1 MIAIRRE
8 KAVMLAVWAFAAV
21 GCLFGLVDGP
31 STSVDPTFSREAGD
45 LVRIFCTTAL
55 AITLLLGP
63 GILYRPLSERQM
75 RLGFVPLPGFAILA
89 VAGGLVWVLAGP
101 LGGREAAFLVL
112 GPVLGLML
120 GALWESGP
128 ENLLSAEE
136 RRTLLIVAL
145 PLGIAIARSF
155 WSLGPSGELY
165 EATVSRTF
173 NPEPRPDSRTSYLV
187 AELVATGHGPYD
199 PLSGLNLFIPYNFS
213 ARGPLPG
220 IMSAPIMLLSGAR
233 PGLDSY
239 NAPWM
244 PFDAQGFMAFRIA
257 MITFSATAYLSVWQ
271 LVRSLAGARAARF
284 AVVLAA
290 STPFLIAD
298 LPFTWPKM
306 LAASFVILG
315 AVLLVERRTFRTGL
329 LVAVGYLMHPSALIG
344 LFGLAPLAV
353 WPLRGARPR
362 RPQVAALVR
371 LAIGVGIGLLAWR
384 LVNGSHYTQEGF
396 LEYVEQAYPHYHPT
410 VWQWIQF
417 RLATIGNTLVPF
429 FLLAFHAHSASI
441 NVLFG
446 ISPGVVHFFF
456 QYWTGVPFGFGIFFL
471 PLLLWSLWK
480 AGRRWPWPVTAAIV
494 LPFGAFTVYWGA
506 SITGDLREGLQ
517 SWVLALVAVVAVQ
530 QWASGFPWFGSV
542 PARIVMALRAVEV
555 FAVTVGATLG
565 TNGFNPLREH
575 FTLNDVAA
583 MTVIVALSLALVAVV
598 WRETR
603 PLVTDSGSAVPEGLG
618 RD

>member
-1 MIAIRRE
+1 
-8 KAVMLAVWAFAAV
+8 MLAVWAFAAL
-21 GCLFGLVDGP
+21 GCVIGIVHQP
-31 STSVDPTFSREAGD
+31 SAAVDPTFGREAGD

-63 GILYRPLSERQM
+63 GILYRPLTERQIG
-75 RLGFVPLPGFAILA
+75 LGFVPLPGFAILA
-89 VAGGLVWVLAGP
+89 LAGGLVWVLAGP

-128 ENLLSAEE
+128 EDLLSPEE

-155 WSLGPSGELY
+155 WSLGPAGELY
-165 EATVSRTF
+165 EGSASRTF
-173 NPEPRPDSRTSYLV
+173 NPEPRPDSRTSFLV

-199 PLSGLNLFIPYNFS
+199 PLSGLKLFLPYNFS

-220 IMSAPIMLLSGAR
+220 IMSAPIMLLSGTR
-233 PGLDSY
+233 PQLNSY
-239 NAPWM
+239 EAPWM
-244 PFDAQGFMAFRIA
+244 PFDAGGFMAYRIA

-271 LVRSLAGARAARF
+271 LVRSFAGARAARF

-306 LAASFVILG
+306 LAASFVILA
-315 AVLLVERRTFRTGL
+315 AVFVVERKTFRGGL
-329 LVAVGYLMHPSALIG
+329 LVAVGYLMHPSALIA
-344 LFGLAPLAV
+344 LFGLGPLAI
-353 WPLRGARPR
+353 WPLRGARLL
-362 RPQVAALVR
+362 RPHVAAVIR
-371 LAIGVGIGLLAWR
+371 LAIGVAIGLVAWR
-384 LVNGSHYTQEGF
+384 LVNGSHYAQEGF

-417 RLATIGNTLVPF
+417 RLATIGDTLVPF
-429 FLLAFHAHSASI
+429 FVLAFHAHSASM

-456 QYWTGVPFGFGIFFL
+456 QYWTGVPFGFGIFFF

-480 AGRRWPWPVTAAIV
+480 ALRRWPWPVTAAIL
-494 LPFGAFTVYWGA
+494 LPFLAFTVYWGA

-517 SWVLALVAVVAVQ
+517 SWVLALVAVVALQ
-530 QWASGFPWFGSV
+530 QWASGFPWFRSV
-542 PARIVMALRAVEV
+542 PARIVMTLRAVEV
-555 FAVTVGATLG
+555 LAVTVGATLG
-565 TNGFNPLREH
+565 THGFNPLRVH
-575 FTLNDVAA
+575 FALNDLAA
-583 MTVIVALSLALVAVV
+583 VVVIVALSLALVAVV
-598 WRETR
+598 WVETQ
-603 PLVTDSGSAVPEGLG
+603 PLAEDAET
-618 RD
+618 

>member
-1 MIAIRRE
+1 MAAMRRE
-8 KAVMLAVWAFAAV
+8 KAVLLAIWGLAAA
-21 GCLFGLVDGP
+21 GCLLGLLDQP
-31 STSVDPTFSREAGD
+31 STAVKPTFTREAGD
-45 LVRIFCTTAL
+45 LLRILCTTAL

-89 VAGGLVWVLAGP
+89 VAGGLIWVLAGP

-128 ENLLSAEE
+128 EDLLSPEE

-145 PLGIAIARSF
+145 PLGIAIGRSF
-155 WSLGPSGELY
+155 WSLGPAGELY
-165 EATVSRTF
+165 EGTVSRILSA
-173 NPEPRPDSRTSYLV
+173 EPRPDSRTPYLV

-199 PLSGLNLFIPYNFS
+199 PLTGLNLFIPYNFS

-233 PGLDSY
+233 PHIHSY

-298 LPFTWPKM
+298 LTFTWPKM

-344 LFGLAPLAV
+344 LAGLAPLAL
-353 WPLRGARPR
+353 WPIRGARLA
-362 RPQVAALVR
+362 RPQILAVAR
-371 LAIGVGIGLLAWR
+371 LAIGVAIGLVLWR
-384 LVNGSHYTQEGF
+384 VVNGSHYAQQGF

-410 VWQWIQF
+410 AWQWIQF
-417 RLATIGNTLVPF
+417 RLATIGDTLVPF

-446 ISPGVVHFFF
+446 ISPGVVHFFY
-456 QYWTGVPFGFGIFFL
+456 QYWTGVPFGFGIFFF

-494 LPFGAFTVYWGA
+494 LPFLAFTVYWGA

-517 SWVLALVAVVAVQ
+517 SWVLALIAVIALQ
-530 QWASGFPWFGSV
+530 QWASGFPWFRSV

-583 MTVIVALSLALVAVV
+583 VTVIVALSLVLVAVV

-603 PLVTDSGSAVPEGLG
+603 PRPRASAAASQGLG
-618 RD
+618 I